1 MRSVPLQPCR
11 RHGKKRNG
19 SDENLPDASIVNT
32 PIIDHTQIPDPKM
45 TTVSNTE
52 VKSKSK
58 SKSKSNKV
66 QHKTELT
73 TIPNIPGD
81 DQTKHDEMTKNDA
94 QNPPGIGTENANNNN
109 NNTSSLLD
117 MASMIDNF
125 TDAQLQSNQISST
138 VLDSPYSYDYQTG
151 QYIDNRNYQYA
162 WSQEYNKIKSEDI
175 SPDTTT
181 RPGSSNSNNSTSAFS
196 PKIHNNPTTFF
207 DSSSNNSTMTNL
219 KDDTSKHFPQHQT
232 QQYHQLESPF
242 LKPKVPEYLSN
253 SYQNY
258 QSSAYNHSHISQ
270 QFGGY
275 HLSYPSYP
283 YHDPY
288 GYGNY
293 SSNYY
298 GYGQTA
304 HQSSWGPSVPPS
316 TPPVITPLYSQ
327 NYNQPHA
334 VTPVQNE
341 LESQPKQ
348 AEALGEVAE
357 VNENKECFTD
367 KQMGGV
373 AVALPHGSIVIECAK
388 LEMHSTTALKRPN
401 RLNPNRI
408 SLIFY
413 QHRNLN
419 RPKHGT
425 VEWAEKMRLKKLG
438 LLSVEEEAAELFEGE
453 LEGDFDDSQQES
465 LDNVNRSQK
474 AKRQSSKKTKA
485 ATTIDHNSITTSFS
499 NVVKNI
505 TE

>member
-1 MRSVPLQPCR
+1 VNP
-11 RHGKKRNG
+11 
-19 SDENLPDASIVNT
+19 SIH
-32 PIIDHTQIPDPKM
+32 DHTTIPEIKP
-45 TTVSNTE
+45 TPVPIPET
-52 VKSKSK
+52 KSKSR
-58 SKSKSNKV
+58 SKSKNSKT
-66 QHKTELT
+66 QIKTEMT
-73 TIPNIPGD
+73 TIPNLAND
-81 DQTKHDEMTKNDA
+81 DQTKHEEMSKNDS
-94 QNPPGIGTENANNNN
+94 QNQSIGTENTNNNN

-117 MASMIDNF
+117 MAHMIDNF

-181 RPGSSNSNNSTSAFS
+181 RPGSSNSNSNSAFS
-196 PKIHNNPTTFF
+196 P
-207 DSSSNNSTMTNL
+207 NSTNTMTNL
-219 KDDTSKHFPQHQT
+219 KDDTSKHFPQHQTT

-304 HQSSWGPSVPPS
+304 AHQSSWGPTVPPS

-334 VTPVQNE
+334 IAPIQNE
-341 LESQPKQ
+341 LEVQPKQ

-438 LLSVEEEAAELFEGE
+438 LLTQEEEHSEIFDGE
-453 LEGDFDDSQQES
+453 IEGDFEDSQHENVE
-465 LDNVNRSQK
+465 NVNRSQK
-474 AKRQSSKKTKA
+474 AKRQNNKKTK
-485 ATTIDHNSITTSFS
+485 ATTIDHNNITTSFA
-499 NVVKNI
+499 NVVKTI
-505 TE
+505 AE